1 MGKEDVVCIYIY
13 IFFFP
18 PVKCYSTK
26 NMLPFETTWMDFEG
40 IMLSKIGQNDKDKCH
55 MISLM

>member
-1 MGKEDVVCIYIY
+1 MGKEDAVYIYIY
-13 IFFFP
+13 FSM
-18 PVKCYSTK
+18 KCFSTK
-26 NMLPFETTWMDFEG
+26 NVLPFETWMDFEG